1 MKDTEKILHQ
11 LKEKIG
17 PIKTNFRIPRILDE
31 LVTNKSNDT
40 GRPKVDIIFECFVT
54 LFPEKFEDLVGKEA
68 FNSIIEKVSLFYNTI
83 YNEQGA
89 ISLIAYITRYLK
101 INNKEDFIQKKLII
115 AKHISDI
122 VYSGDGETVNKKALS
137 KILSQKDYAKQV
149 SEALL
154 NSITSICDKAY
165 EEAQVF
171 LTKERFL

>member
-1 MKDTEKILHQ
+1 MKDNEKILHQ
-11 LKEKIG
+11 LKEDIEL
-17 PIKTNFRIPRILDE
+17 INLNIRIPRILDKI
-31 LVTNKSNDT
+31 LDKKSNDT
-40 GRPKVDIIFECFVT
+40 GRPKVEVFLECFSTVY
-54 LFPEKFEDLVGKEA
+54 PEKFEDLIGKES

-89 ISLIAYITRYLK
+89 ISLIAYITRYLN

-115 AKHISDI
+115 AKHISEI
-122 VYSGDGETVNKKALS
+122 VYSSEGETVNKNALS

-154 NSITSICDKAY
+154 NTITSICDKAY
-165 EEAQVF
+165 EEALVF